1 MRPNRIKELKESE
14 AEEAIKR
21 QARPMHGPV
30 ISGPL
35 PEQVCRPNHN
45 PVVSGLSPEDQALP
59 PTEEYDTRELLTRLG
74 QYGMSE
80 FGKPF
85 SLTELPSLPD
95 NVFKK

>member
-1 MRPNRIKELKESE
+1 MRRLEQDKEEIQQE
-14 AEEAIKR
+14 EEALQR
-21 QARPMHGPV
+21 QA
-30 ISGPL
+30 
-35 PEQVCRPNHN
+35 RPNHN
-45 PVVSGLSPEDQALP
+45 PVVSGLSPEDAALP

-95 NVFKK
+95 NRWRKD